1 VIIGFT
7 CLRYLQSVGWS
18 RGDPGSSRSVASKS
32 VRKQKAA
39 GKFGSAEPEREPPS
53 FERALA
59 VEHFGV
65 PLPPAGTSFSYH
77 GKRAP
82 GRRIVSSS
90 AAVSRQVGARKQSR
104 AMAPTMYPHGMGI

>member
-1 VIIGFT
+1 MSRVVRDHR
-7 CLRYLQSVGWS
+7 LHLLAVPAVGGLVQ
-18 RGDPGSSRSVASKS
+18 GDPGSSRSVASKS

-65 PLPPAGTSFSYH
+65 PLPPAGTSLIT
-77 GKRAP
+77 GNAP
-82 GRRIVSSS
+82 LADVS
-90 AAVSRQVGARKQSR
+90 
-104 AMAPTMYPHGMGI
+104 